1 MNGIC
6 VLIRREVIPFS
17 AIKGAA
23 RRQTPTGQEEGP
35 QENLS

>member
-6 VLIRREVIPFS
+6 VLIREVIPFS